1 MATEVANMLQV
12 PYETSDSNSK
22 SSAGHS
28 QTLKKSLIKTS
39 PLKIL
44 DPGRSKLT
52 TVETKRIISVLDET
66 ITKIELISL
75 LSHTVEFLDDLST
88 ILGSELMGALKEH
101 EQLSNNMKTLL
112 TQLKGEGLLKQEDG
126 RGDLVGTEE
135 QIHRLQL
142 HQQAVKSSIRNIL
155 RLFQADP
162 LASQAVRDEAYA
174 RDLSSEMFIKGFS
187 EFRGFLFEKLLTSP
201 LEEKEKIQFM
211 EEISLRDKKN
221 TETIAALE
229 AELAFLMVPLFFWVQ
244 IMKKNAAI
252 RDLKSHLLH
261 LEKFSESHIQR
272 TKQEAEKLQKGEL
285 RVSQAKCDKIQQ
297 DIHQLRAQLSV
308 LITENRESE
317 LALRKKKYKVEM
329 EIENWI
335 QKYDADMGEK
345 QTEYEEVHAVYTEEK
360 AQLAE
365 LKEKYAVLK
374 QEYSQIKEERRL
386 SQEKK
391 ERAER
396 ELAIMVRAATH
407 IQAFWKGYL
416 VRSLLK
422 SKRKKKGK
430 AKKSKK

>member
-1 MATEVANMLQV
+1 MATKVATMLQL
-12 PYETSDSNSK
+12 PYESTDSSSK
-22 SSAGHS
+22 SSVGHS
-28 QTLKKSLIKTS
+28 QTPKKSAIKTS
-39 PLKIL
+39 PLKLL

-52 TVETKRIISVLDET
+52 TVETKRIISVLDEA
-66 ITKIELISL
+66 IFKVELISL
-75 LSHTVEFLDDLST
+75 ISHITEFLDDLST
-88 ILGSELMGALKEH
+88 ILGSELMGTLKEH
-101 EQLSNNMKTLL
+101 ERLSNNMEALL
-112 TQLKGEGLLKQEDG
+112 TQLQREGLKEEDG

-135 QIHRLQL
+135 QIRHLQL

-174 RDLSSEMFIKGFS
+174 RDLSFEIFIKGLS
-187 EFRGFLFEKLLTSP
+187 EFRGFLLEKLLTSP
-201 LEEKEKIQFM
+201 LEEQEKVQFM

-229 AELAFLMVPLFFWVQ
+229 AELATAIQ
-244 IMKKNAAI
+244 SRDNEIMKMNAVI

-261 LEKFSESHIQR
+261 LEKSSESHIQR

-285 RVSQAKCDKIQQ
+285 RISQAKCAKIQQ
-297 DIHQLRAQLSV
+297 DIHQLRAQLNV
-308 LITENRESE
+308 LIIDNRDSE

-345 QTEYEEVHAVYTEEK
+345 QTEFEEADAVYTEEK

-365 LKEKYAVLK
+365 LKEKYAVLE
-374 QEYSQIKEERRL
+374 QEYSQIKEERRR

-430 AKKSKK
+430 GKKSKK

>member
-1 MATEVANMLQV
+1 MQ
-12 PYETSDSNSK
+12 NSLN
-22 SSAGHS
+22 S
-28 QTLKKSLIKTS
+28 
-39 PLKIL
+39 
-44 DPGRSKLT
+44 
-52 TVETKRIISVLDET
+52 
-66 ITKIELISL
+66 
-75 LSHTVEFLDDLST
+75 
-88 ILGSELMGALKEH
+88 
-101 EQLSNNMKTLL
+101 
-112 TQLKGEGLLKQEDG
+112 
-126 RGDLVGTEE
+126 
-135 QIHRLQL
+135 
-142 HQQAVKSSIRNIL
+142 
-155 RLFQADP
+155 
-162 LASQAVRDEAYA
+162 
-174 RDLSSEMFIKGFS
+174 
-187 EFRGFLFEKLLTSP
+187 
-201 LEEKEKIQFM
+201 
-211 EEISLRDKKN
+211 
-221 TETIAALE
+221 
-229 AELAFLMVPLFFWVQ
+229 

>member
-1 MATEVANMLQV
+1 MATEVATMLQL
-12 PYETSDSNSK
+12 PYESTDSSSK
-22 SSAGHS
+22 SSVGHN
-28 QTLKKSLIKTS
+28 QTPKKSAIKTS
-39 PLKIL
+39 PLKLL

-52 TVETKRIISVLDET
+52 TAETKRIISVLDEA
-66 ITKIELISL
+66 IFKIELISL
-75 LSHTVEFLDDLST
+75 ISHITEFLDGLST
-88 ILGSELMGALKEH
+88 ILGSELLGSLKEH
-101 EQLSNNMKTLL
+101 ERLSNNMVALL
-112 TQLKGEGLLKQEDG
+112 TQLQREGLLKQEDG

-135 QIHRLQL
+135 QIRHLQL

-162 LASQAVRDEAYA
+162 LASQAMRDEAYA
-174 RDLSSEMFIKGFS
+174 RDLSSELFIKGLS

-201 LEEKEKIQFM
+201 LEEQEKIQFM

-229 AELAFLMVPLFFWVQ
+229 AELAT
-244 IMKKNAAI
+244 AI
-252 RDLKSHLLH
+252 QSRDD
-261 LEKFSESHIQR
+261 E
-272 TKQEAEKLQKGEL
+272 
-285 RVSQAKCDKIQQ
+285 
-297 DIHQLRAQLSV
+297 
-308 LITENRESE
+308 
-317 LALRKKKYKVEM
+317 KKYKVEM

-345 QTEYEEVHAVYTEEK
+345 QTEYEEVDAVYTEEK
-360 AQLAE
+360 AQLAQ
-365 LKEKYAVLK
+365 LKEKYAVLE
-374 QEYSQIKEERRL
+374 QEYSQIKEERRQ

-430 AKKSKK
+430 GKKGKK

>member
-1 MATEVANMLQV
+1 SPRNQRS
-12 PYETSDSNSK
+12 PPPSP

-229 AELAFLMVPLFFWVQ
+229 AELAAEIQ
-244 IMKKNAAI
+244 SQDNEIMKKNAAI

>member
-1 MATEVANMLQV
+1 MATEVANILQL
-12 PYETSDSNSK
+12 PYEATDPNGK
-22 SSAGHS
+22 SSVGHS
-28 QTLKKSLIKTS
+28 QTLKKSLIKAS
-39 PLKIL
+39 PLKIF
-44 DPGRSKLT
+44 DPSRSKLT

-75 LSHTVEFLDDLST
+75 VSHIVEFLDGLST
-88 ILGSELMGALKEH
+88 ILGSELMVAFKEH
-101 EQLSNNMKTLL
+101 ERLSNNMEALL
-112 TQLKGEGLLKQEDG
+112 TQLEGEGPLKQKDG

-135 QIHRLQL
+135 QIRRLQL

-174 RDLSSEMFIKGFS
+174 RDLSSEMFIKGLS
-187 EFRGFLFEKLLTSP
+187 EFREFLFEKLLTSP

-229 AELAFLMVPLFFWVQ
+229 AELAAEIRSQ
-244 IMKKNAAI
+244 DAEISKKNAAI

-285 RVSQAKCDKIQQ
+285 RVSQAKCAKIQQ

-308 LITENRESE
+308 LVMENRESE

-335 QKYDADMGEK
+335 QKYDADMEEK
-345 QTEYEEVHAVYTEEK
+345 QTEYEEVDAVYTEEK

-365 LKEKYAVLK
+365 LKEKYAVLE
-374 QEYSQIKEERRL
+374 QEYSQIKEERKL

-430 AKKSKK
+430 GKKSKK

>member
-1 MATEVANMLQV
+1 MATKVATMLQL
-12 PYETSDSNSK
+12 PYESTDSSSK
-22 SSAGHS
+22 SSVGHS
-28 QTLKKSLIKTS
+28 QTPKKSVIKTS
-39 PLKIL
+39 PLKLL

-52 TVETKRIISVLDET
+52 TVETKRIISVLDEAT
-66 ITKIELISL
+66 FKIELISL
-75 LSHTVEFLDDLST
+75 ICHITEFLDSLST
-88 ILGSELMGALKEH
+88 ILGSELMGTLKEH
-101 EQLSNNMKTLL
+101 ERLSNNMEALL
-112 TQLKGEGLLKQEDG
+112 TQLQREGLLKQEDG

-135 QIHRLQL
+135 QIRHLQL

-174 RDLSSEMFIKGFS
+174 RDLSSEMFIKGLS
-187 EFRGFLFEKLLTSP
+187 EFRGFLLEKLLTSP
-201 LEEKEKIQFM
+201 LEEQEKIQFM

-221 TETIAALE
+221 TETIATLE
-229 AELAFLMVPLFFWVQ
+229 AELATAIQ
-244 IMKKNAAI
+244 SRDDEIMKKNAAI

-261 LEKFSESHIQR
+261 LEKSSESHIQR

-285 RVSQAKCDKIQQ
+285 RISQAKCAKIQQ
-297 DIHQLRAQLSV
+297 DIHQLRAQLNV
-308 LITENRESE
+308 LIIDNRDSE

-345 QTEYEEVHAVYTEEK
+345 QTEFEEVDAVYTEEK

-365 LKEKYAVLK
+365 LKEKYAVLE
-374 QEYSQIKEERRL
+374 QEYSQIKEERRR

-430 AKKSKK
+430 GKKSKK

>member
-1 MATEVANMLQV
+1 PRSLRGPLPPSHLQ
-12 PYETSDSNSK
+12 ETGEPL
-22 SSAGHS
+22 SA
-28 QTLKKSLIKTS
+28 IKTS
-39 PLKIL
+39 PLKLL

-52 TVETKRIISVLDET
+52 TVETKRIVSVLDEA
-66 ITKIELISL
+66 IFKVELISL
-75 LSHTVEFLDDLST
+75 ISHITEFLDDLST
-88 ILGSELMGALKEH
+88 ILGSELMGTLKEH
-101 EQLSNNMKTLL
+101 ERLSNNMEALL
-112 TQLKGEGLLKQEDG
+112 TQLQREGLKQEDG

-135 QIHRLQL
+135 QIRHLQL

-174 RDLSSEMFIKGFS
+174 RDLSFEIFIKGLS
-187 EFRGFLFEKLLTSP
+187 EFRGFLLEKLLTSP
-201 LEEKEKIQFM
+201 LEEQEKVQFM

-229 AELAFLMVPLFFWVQ
+229 AELATAIQ
-244 IMKKNAAI
+244 SRDNEIMKMNAAI

-261 LEKFSESHIQR
+261 LEKSSESHIQR

-285 RVSQAKCDKIQQ
+285 RISQAKCAKIQQ
-297 DIHQLRAQLSV
+297 DIHQLRAQLNV
-308 LITENRESE
+308 LIIDNRDSE

-345 QTEYEEVHAVYTEEK
+345 QEVDAVYTEEK

-365 LKEKYAVLK
+365 LKEKYAVLE
-374 QEYSQIKEERRL
+374 QEYSQIKEERKR

-430 AKKSKK
+430 GKKSKK

>member
-1 MATEVANMLQV
+1 MATKVATMLQL
-12 PYETSDSNSK
+12 PYESTDSSSK
-22 SSAGHS
+22 SSVGHS
-28 QTLKKSLIKTS
+28 QTPKKSAIKTS
-39 PLKIL
+39 PLKLL

-52 TVETKRIISVLDET
+52 TVETKRIVSVLDEA
-66 ITKIELISL
+66 IFKVELISL
-75 LSHTVEFLDDLST
+75 ISHITEFLDDLST
-88 ILGSELMGALKEH
+88 ILGSELMGTLKEH
-101 EQLSNNMKTLL
+101 E
-112 TQLKGEGLLKQEDG
+112 EGLKQEDG

-135 QIHRLQL
+135 QIRHLQL

-174 RDLSSEMFIKGFS
+174 RDLSFEIFIKGLS
-187 EFRGFLFEKLLTSP
+187 EFRGFLLEKLLTSP
-201 LEEKEKIQFM
+201 LEEQEKVQFM

-229 AELAFLMVPLFFWVQ
+229 AELATAIQ
-244 IMKKNAAI
+244 SRDNEIMKMNAAI

-261 LEKFSESHIQR
+261 LEKSSESHIQR

-285 RVSQAKCDKIQQ
+285 RISQAKCAKIQQ
-297 DIHQLRAQLSV
+297 DIHQLRAQLNV
-308 LITENRESE
+308 LIIDNRDSE

-345 QTEYEEVHAVYTEEK
+345 QTEFEEVDAVYTEEK

-365 LKEKYAVLK
+365 LKEKYAVLE
-374 QEYSQIKEERRL
+374 QEYSQIKEERKR

-430 AKKSKK
+430 GKKSKK

>member
-1 MATEVANMLQV
+1 MATKVATMLQL
-12 PYETSDSNSK
+12 PYEATDSSSK
-22 SSAGHS
+22 SLVGHS
-28 QTLKKSLIKTS
+28 QTPKKSAIKTS
-39 PLKIL
+39 PLKLL

-52 TVETKRIISVLDET
+52 TVETKRIISVLDEA
-66 ITKIELISL
+66 IFKIELISL
-75 LSHTVEFLDDLST
+75 ISHVTEFLDVLST
-88 ILGSELMGALKEH
+88 ILGSELMGTLKEH
-101 EQLSNNMKTLL
+101 ERLSNNMEALL
-112 TQLKGEGLLKQEDG
+112 TQLQREGLKQEDG

-135 QIHRLQL
+135 QIHHLQL

-174 RDLSSEMFIKGFS
+174 RDLSFEMFIKGLSVFQ
-187 EFRGFLFEKLLTSP
+187 GFLLEKLLTSP
-201 LEEKEKIQFM
+201 LEEQEKVQFM

-221 TETIAALE
+221 TETITALE
-229 AELAFLMVPLFFWVQ
+229 AELAT
-244 IMKKNAAI
+244 AI
-252 RDLKSHLLH
+252 
-261 LEKFSESHIQR
+261 Q
-272 TKQEAEKLQKGEL
+272 
-285 RVSQAKCDKIQQ
+285 SQDN
-297 DIHQLRAQLSV
+297 
-308 LITENRESE
+308 E
-317 LALRKKKYKVEM
+317 KKYKVEM

-345 QTEYEEVHAVYTEEK
+345 QTEFEEVDAVYTEEK

-365 LKEKYAVLK
+365 LKEKYAVLE
-374 QEYSQIKEERRL
+374 QEYSQIKEERRR

-430 AKKSKK
+430 GKKSKK

>member
-1 MATEVANMLQV
+1 MATEVAIVLQL
-12 PYETSDSNSK
+12 PYEATESTTRPSM
-22 SSAGHS
+22 GYS
-28 QTLKKSLIKTS
+28 QTPGKSVMKPS
-39 PLKIL
+39 PLKLL
-44 DPGRSKLT
+44 DPARSKLT

-66 ITKIELISL
+66 IFKIELISL
-75 LSHTVEFLDDLST
+75 ISHITECVGDLST
-88 ILGSELMGALKEH
+88 ILGSELIGTLKEH
-101 EQLSNNMKTLL
+101 ERLSNNMEALL
-112 TQLKGEGLLKQEDG
+112 TQLQREGFLKQDDG
-126 RGDLVGTEE
+126 RGDLVGTDR
-135 QIHRLQL
+135 RLQL

-162 LASQAVRDEAYA
+162 IASQAVKDEAYA
-174 RDLSSEMFIKGFS
+174 RDLSSEMFLKRLS

-201 LEEKEKIQFM
+201 LEEQEKIQFM
-211 EEISLRDKKN
+211 EEISLQEKKN
-221 TETIAALE
+221 SETIAALE
-229 AELAFLMVPLFFWVQ
+229 AELAMAIQ
-244 IMKKNAAI
+244 SRDDEIMKKNAAI

-272 TKQEAEKLQKGEL
+272 TKHEAEKLQKGEL
-285 RVSQAKCDKIQQ
+285 RTSQAKCAKIQQ
-297 DIHQLRAQLSV
+297 DINQLRAQLNV
-308 LITENRESE
+308 LITDNRESE

-335 QKYDADMGEK
+335 QKYDAEMGEK
-345 QTEYEEVHAVYTEEK
+345 QTEYEEVDAVYTEEK

-365 LKEKYAVLK
+365 LKEKYAMLE

-430 AKKSKK
+430 GKKSKK